1 MAVGLCNINKPIA
14 EIAQIVACEYGFTVE
29 DLQGRCRE
37 ECLVWPRHLA
47 MYMCWE
53 AGHTFRYSA
62 KFWKRNSG
70 TLEYAKKNIMRICT
84 QHPELQKERVRIAKL
99 LGIIE

>member
-29 DLQGRCRE
+29 DLQGRCKE
-37 ECLVWPRHLA
+37 ECLIWPRHLA

-53 AGHTFRYSA
+53 AGHSYNFA
-62 KFWKRNSG
+62 GKFWKRNHG
-70 TLEYAKKNIMRICT
+70 TISHAKNNILKMCT
-84 QHPELQKERVRIAKL
+84 QHPELQKERIRVAKL